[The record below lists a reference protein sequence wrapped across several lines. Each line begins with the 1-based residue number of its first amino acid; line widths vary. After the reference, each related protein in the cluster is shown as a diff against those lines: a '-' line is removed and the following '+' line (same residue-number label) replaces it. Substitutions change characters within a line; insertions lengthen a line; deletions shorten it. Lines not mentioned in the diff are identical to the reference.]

1 MSYIDE
7 KGNVITREDIE
18 RWSKAADEADF
29 SEFVDAS
36 DCMYGKPQPLNV
48 AKATIS
54 FVSTE
59 NVNEDLA
66 KIADFRNCSKSDV
79 LRAFVHDGIQREKA
93 LMTAY

>member
-1 MSYIDE
+1 MRASGDLSLAPIYPG
-7 KGNVITREDIE
+7 KEDI
-18 RWSKAADEADF
+18 F
-29 SEFVDAS
+29 
-36 DCMYGKPQPLNV
+36 

-93 LMTAY
+93 LMTA